1 MQMLNVNVINAKNTR
16 KVEVKP
22 GQAINVMVDA
32 NTRFELVDSESGK
45 APTQIKARRVGD
57 NLEIV
62 VDEKAQLEDEA
73 SSNAQAPDL
82 VLENYY
88 KQEDVSLFAGEG
100 EQAVSYVPV
109 DGAAS
114 SSYAAM
120 NTSATTGA
128 AVAALP
134 LLSPWTAALAGLA
147 VAGGGGG
154 STSTSSTTVT
164 NKVPVAKDDAKS
176 VSENGRLEGAVPS
189 ATDSDGTVVR
199 YELVGKMADSDGI
212 LIFNANGTY
221 KFYPS
226 SFDYLAEGEKA
237 TVAFRY
243 VAVYN
248 NGAKS
253 DPKTVTITVTG
264 INDSPE
270 IVAVNA
276 AGKYDNFTVV
286 VSENDNGVSTN
297 STLTIQDKDLSDFV
311 TFKLGATKVNF
322 EGTTF
327 MDINPD
333 ESLDIVNFV
342 LPLLKLQNESG
353 KFVNE
358 PHNLTWSFDYTD
370 ADAPFFDL
378 IPQSETLMLN
388 YTIEVADEHGVV
400 KTEIVT
406 VSIIGTNDA
415 PKIELTADELG
426 VDIATLNFTETPYFQ
441 GVSGT
446 LSIYN
451 MDLTDKSRMIST
463 SVNVNTSKSVL
474 SENLEAMI
482 DRLEDVSLIQFQ
494 GSDYVSVPNL
504 SHNYSWNFNSLN
516 FIPEGE
522 IVSLDY
528 KIAINDDVTN
538 SISDFQIINITITGI
553 NDAPLIFASQGDSLA
568 SQIKLTGPLTGGG
581 KISVYDFDSLFGDS
595 LSQIEI
601 TKINKNGLELNDA
614 EFIEAKST
622 LKFEG
627 DVNVSGLG
635 NVSWNVDYSEYTPS
649 ILNLDQ
655 FDYEIQV
662 LDSKGLAGTQHIH
675 IGFIV

>member
-1 MQMLNVNVINAKNTR
+1 MLNVNVINAKNTR

-62 VDEKAQLEDEA
+62 LNEKAQLEDEA

-154 STSTSSTTVT
+154 STSSSTSSTTVT

-243 VAVYN
+243 VAVDN

-253 DPKTVTITVTG
+253 DPKTVTITITG
-264 INDSPE
+264 TNDSPE
-270 IVAVNA
+270 IVAVNT

-286 VSENDNGVSTN
+286 VSESDNGVSTN
-297 STLTIQDKDLSDFV
+297 STLTIQDKDLSNFV

-333 ESLDIVNFV
+333 ESPDVVNFV

-370 ADAPFFDL
+370 ADSPFFDL
-378 IPQSETLMLN
+378 IPQGETLMLN

-426 VDIATLNFTETPYFQ
+426 VDIATINFTETLDFQ
-441 GVSGT
+441 GARGT

-463 SVNVNTSKSVL
+463 GVSVNTSNSVL

-482 DRLEDVSLIQFQ
+482 DRLEEVSLIQFQ
-494 GSDYVSVPNL
+494 GSDYVVPNL
-504 SHNYSWNFNSLN
+504 SHNYSWNFNSFN

-522 IVSLDY
+522 VVSLDC
-528 KIAINDDVTN
+528 KIVINDDVTN

-553 NDAPLIFASQGDSLA
+553 NDAPLIFASQGDSLID
-568 SQIKLTGPLTGGG
+568 QIKLTGPLTGGG

-635 NVSWNVDYSEYTPS
+635 NISWNVDYSEYTPG

>member
-1 MQMLNVNVINAKNTR
+1 MLNVNVINAKNTR

>member
-1 MQMLNVNVINAKNTR
+1 MLNVNVINAKNTR

-243 VAVYN
+243 VAVDN

-311 TFKLGATKVNF
+311 TLKLGATKVNF

-482 DRLEDVSLIQFQ
+482 DRLEEVSLIQFQ

>member
-1 MQMLNVNVINAKNTR
+1 MLNVNVINAKNTR

-45 APTQIKARRVGD
+45 APTQIKARRAGD

-154 STSTSSTTVT
+154 GGSSTTPVT

-212 LIFNANGTY
+212 LIFNSNGTY

-237 TVAFRY
+237 TVAFKY
-243 VAVYN
+243 VAVDN

-253 DPKTVTITVTG
+253 DPKTVTIVVTG
-264 INDSPE
+264 TNDSPE
-270 IVAVNA
+270 IVAIDTAV
-276 AGKYDNFTVV
+276 KYDNLSIALT
-286 VSENDNGVSTN
+286 ETNEGVSAS
-297 STLTIQDKDLSDFV
+297 STVTVRDKDISEAI
-311 TFKLGATKVNF
+311 TYRPEATKVTF
-322 EGTTF
+322 DGTTF
-327 MDINPD
+327 VNISPDNSKDI
-333 ESLDIVNFV
+333 ENFV
-342 LPLLKLQNESG
+342 LPLLKVEKSPG
-353 KFVNE
+353 KFVND
-358 PHNLTWSFDYTD
+358 PHNLVWTFSYTNEE
-370 ADAPFFDL
+370 APFFDL
-378 IPQSETLMLN
+378 IPEGETLMLN
-388 YTIEVADEHGVV
+388 YTIEINDPHGAVATKVV
-400 KTEIVT
+400 SVAIN
-406 VSIIGTNDA
+406 GTDDA
-415 PKIELTADELG
+415 PKVFVREGDNDSATIISLTEDLKGSLTILDADIKPDVMAYVSDIKIDNSSMDHDKFVQYFELLLIGAEST
-426 VDIATLNFTETPYFQ
+426 FET
-441 GVSGT
+441 V
-446 LSIYN
+446 
-451 MDLTDKSRMIST
+451 
-463 SVNVNTSKSVL
+463 
-474 SENLEAMI
+474 SENHNYDWVFKTENALSQGLTTGLDAGEHK
-482 DRLEDVSLIQFQ
+482 LTYSLIFKGTYDEGFSQDINISFT
-494 GSDYVSVPNL
+494 VPEV
-504 SHNYSWNFNSLN
+504 NSL
-516 FIPEGE
+516 FT
-522 IVSLDY
+522 V
-528 KIAINDDVTN
+528 
-538 SISDFQIINITITGI
+538 
-553 NDAPLIFASQGDSLA
+553 
-568 SQIKLTGPLTGGG
+568 
-581 KISVYDFDSLFGDS
+581 
-595 LSQIEI
+595 
-601 TKINKNGLELNDA
+601 
-614 EFIEAKST
+614 
-622 LKFEG
+622 
-627 DVNVSGLG
+627 
-635 NVSWNVDYSEYTPS
+635 
-649 ILNLDQ
+649 
-655 FDYEIQV
+655 
-662 LDSKGLAGTQHIH
+662 
-675 IGFIV
+675 